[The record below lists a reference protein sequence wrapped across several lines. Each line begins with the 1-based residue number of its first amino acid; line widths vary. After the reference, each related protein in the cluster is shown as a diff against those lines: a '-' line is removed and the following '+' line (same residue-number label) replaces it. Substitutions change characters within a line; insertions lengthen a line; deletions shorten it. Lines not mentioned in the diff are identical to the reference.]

1 MEEHDRARIKEDQR
15 LGSIFKINQGFD
27 CPGFEGLFNFCKL
40 AAGSSID
47 AADLI
52 IAGEGDIVIN
62 WSGGFHH
69 GKKT

>member
-1 MEEHDRARIKEDQR
+1 V
-15 LGSIFKINQGFD
+15 NQSFD

>member
-1 MEEHDRARIKEDQR
+1 MF
-15 LGSIFKINQGFD
+15 STFKIHGGD
-27 CPGFEGLFNFCKL
+27 CPGFEGLFNFCQL

-52 IAGEGDIVIN
+52 LSGMADVVVN

>member
-1 MEEHDRARIKEDQR
+1 
-15 LGSIFKINQGFD
+15 LIFKINQNYD
-27 CPGFEGLFNFCKL
+27 NPGFQGLFNFCKL

-52 IAGEGDIVIN
+52 LTGQSNVVIN
-62 WSGGFHH
+62 WAGGFHH

>member
-1 MEEHDRARIKEDQR
+1 
-15 LGSIFKINQGFD
+15 LFD
-27 CPGFEGLFNFCKL
+27 FCRL

-52 IAGEGDIVIN
+52 IAGMADVSIN

-69 GKKT
+69 AKKS

>member
-1 MEEHDRARIKEDQR
+1 MEEQERARVKVDQK

-27 CPGFEGLFNFCKL
+27 CPGFEGLFDFCKL

-52 IAGEGDIVIN
+52 IAG
-62 WSGGFHH
+62 
-69 GKKT
+69 